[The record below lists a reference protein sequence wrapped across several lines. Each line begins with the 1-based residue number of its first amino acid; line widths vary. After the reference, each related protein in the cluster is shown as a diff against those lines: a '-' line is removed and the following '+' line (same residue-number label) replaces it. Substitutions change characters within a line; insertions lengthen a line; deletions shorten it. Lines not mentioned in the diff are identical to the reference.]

1 MIRDNYMSDMKSKEM
16 RVRQRA
22 VAMYFIDKLALRY
35 PRPVQRTG
43 SPIGDLSRNYASFA
57 KLVAFKS
64 SFCIQSRLFEKI

>member
-35 PRPVQRTG
+35 PRPRPT
-43 SPIGDLSRNYASFA
+43 SRP
-57 KLVAFKS
+57 LTTLL
-64 SFCIQSRLFEKI
+64 QGW